1 MIASIPSVHSAHDF
15 FMDAVFVFGV
25 VPMYLILQ
33 QGLLPLSVLSF
44 AHVFRSRDIKI
55 YLVLSAFT
63 SWPFSLVA
71 TYKASLFFY
80 NMYVFV
86 Q

>member
-1 MIASIPSVHSAHDF
+1 MIASIPSVKSAHDF
-15 FMDAVFVFGV
+15 FMGAGFVFGV
-25 VPMYLILQ
+25 VPMYLNLQ
-33 QGLLPLSVLSF
+33 RGLLPISVLSC
-44 AHVFRSRDIKI
+44 AHVFCSRDIKV

>member
-1 MIASIPSVHSAHDF
+1 MS
-15 FMDAVFVFGV
+15 M
-25 VPMYLILQ
+25 
-33 QGLLPLSVLSF
+33 LSF
-44 AHVFRSRDIKI
+44 AHVFCSRDTKMYE

-63 SWPFSLVA
+63 SWPVSLVA